1 MNKKFFTLAVSVLLT
16 SAFTSVSAIN
26 TTTSPDK
33 VVAANGTKDD
43 GHEFKSGKKY
53 YVAMTAADGTLT
65 DGEFVLGIKNTDGT
79 LSATTAAAENVKF
92 DDENIAQYLWVV
104 EKAVGTDG
112 KTYYT
117 FKNPEAGA
125 YLSFDKSGNL
135 VTKKTEAVAGKADK
149 SIYFYF
155 GSNDSYDGKGQLL
168 KSAAKAPDNELTL
181 SENGIAVGVTGDNK
195 IVLFEAAENTMTADE
210 LNSQYLGDGFS
221 LKFAKEPTE
230 NIFSQTVKAYNLAA
244 TVAPKAGTY
253 FAISTPAEGIN
264 TPDDFEASTFIAINL
279 EKNYGFNALDPK
291 AGQGYE
297 FTIVGGN
304 VLKKDADIEKD
315 ELPVEN
321 AMFTVTEKYPT
332 NDPGKY
338 TLTMSATVI
347 KDGKYDA
354 GQNVAV
360 GVVTN
365 AGTNYLTT
373 TSVNGATV
381 AQFGASNIIKPESLL
396 KADAP
401 AVYQIMFTSGA
412 DKVSGSNSSEYGKYL
427 RVSTTTTGASTTW
440 SLLAD
445 GSDYTMMNAP
455 IAQWTIVG
463 VDENGSFIFRNRET
477 NVEIKLGLYD
487 QNNAILVHGAKICTG
502 KWDTPADVTDAKFI
516 YGYVNRANEHVYSS
530 TYGEINAKNIQLIPV
545 ESVDPMAGFLNLS
558 DEAIAYG
565 PVKLNFKKQ
574 DSRIADD
581 LLLTVVDNDKV
592 EAHKQEAGFTLW
604 NITKFDKSAAELKA
618 AKSDTILNVKGY
630 AYWDATKKLV
640 KTVAS
645 GDTVAV
651 LSYAFNPVNS
661 DKYLKADASAIATV
675 TNSTPMGKFIFKQ
688 NLDGSY
694 SMLKSD
700 KKYTD
705 MIKADGNVASLNTGT
720 GKVEFNSS
728 TIYADKDSYRAVS
741 LLREDMVSLKGE
753 LRHAAFQAVN
763 GGFMA
768 VGKDM
773 QAVVAPADASAEN
786 LTFWLDT
793 ADVNTYLPSFFIS
806 KGIAE
811 KTERAFLYNAYDS
824 AYYYSTGAASE
835 VKDFNYIMKNQGEEI
850 VKAIF
855 RPATLVNA
863 DTLTTQVKGETVTVA
878 AVASK
883 GVLAGLNNYKF
894 NIVLKDAATEGDYV
908 IRSLSNAQY
917 LYSLNGKIGL
927 TSNLN
932 EALVVTVEDG
942 IIPTGNESIDNAT
955 SSIVVTGNAGSVT
968 IQGAQGETAYVRNLL
983 GMPLAETVVTSDNA
997 TIAVPAGIV
1006 LVTVGDET
1014 VKVVVK

>member
-1 MNKKFFTLAVSVLLT
+1 M
-16 SAFTSVSAIN
+16 
-26 TTTSPDK
+26 
-33 VVAANGTKDD
+33 
-43 GHEFKSGKKY
+43 
-53 YVAMTAADGTLT
+53 
-65 DGEFVLGIKNTDGT
+65 
-79 LSATTAAAENVKF
+79 
-92 DDENIAQYLWVV
+92 
-104 EKAVGTDG
+104 
-112 KTYYT
+112 
-117 FKNPEAGA
+117 
-125 YLSFDKSGNL
+125 
-135 VTKKTEAVAGKADK
+135 
-149 SIYFYF
+149 
-155 GSNDSYDGKGQLL
+155 
-168 KSAAKAPDNELTL
+168 
-181 SENGIAVGVTGDNK
+181 
-195 IVLFEAAENTMTADE
+195 
-210 LNSQYLGDGFS
+210 
-221 LKFAKEPTE
+221 
-230 NIFSQTVKAYNLAA
+230 
-244 TVAPKAGTY
+244 
-253 FAISTPAEGIN
+253 
-264 TPDDFEASTFIAINL
+264 
-279 EKNYGFNALDPK
+279 
-291 AGQGYE
+291 
-297 FTIVGGN
+297 
-304 VLKKDADIEKD
+304 
-315 ELPVEN
+315 
-321 AMFTVTEKYPT
+321 
-332 NDPGKY
+332 
-338 TLTMSATVI
+338 
-347 KDGKYDA
+347 
-354 GQNVAV
+354 
-360 GVVTN
+360 
-365 AGTNYLTT
+365 
-373 TSVNGATV
+373 
-381 AQFGASNIIKPESLL
+381 
-396 KADAP
+396 
-401 AVYQIMFTSGA
+401 
-412 DKVSGSNSSEYGKYL
+412 
-427 RVSTTTTGASTTW
+427 
-440 SLLAD
+440 
-445 GSDYTMMNAP
+445 
-455 IAQWTIVG
+455 
-463 VDENGSFIFRNRET
+463 
-477 NVEIKLGLYD
+477 YD

-530 TYGEINAKNIQLIPV
+530 THGEINAKNIQLIPV